1 MVKTVI
7 EKTFYD
13 ITIPRP
19 HGTRNFTLGCCG
31 PKIDLA
37 IKYLVQLLTTLD
49 NVKNNHV
56 GTKALFGFDCFSS
69 WSLHVFTFILCTYF
83 GAREDVNLC
92 VPGPSQLFHVNKTI

>member
-31 PKIDLA
+31 PVIDLA
-37 IKYLVQLLTTLD
+37 IKGLVQLMTTID
-49 NVKNNHV
+49 DVKNKHV
-56 GTKALFGFDCFSS
+56 GTKALLGF
-69 WSLHVFTFILCTYF
+69 
-83 GAREDVNLC
+83 
-92 VPGPSQLFHVNKTI
+92 